1 MRLCL
6 RALRDGGHR
15 FGALRSRLRLLLGFA
30 RRKMSGVRTGCSGYL
45 ALFCGGFGKVV
56 ACRARHV
63 STLVSR
69 SRMLEPAALGRIL
82 ILKISHKTCEF
93 LTVADLCGN
102 TEKLS
107 AF

>member
-15 FGALRSRLRLLLGFA
+15 FGTLRSRLRLLLGFA

-56 ACRARHV
+56 ARCAR
-63 STLVSR
+63 SIRTLALR
-69 SRMLEPAALGRIL
+69 SRMLEPATLGRIL
-82 ILKISHKTCEF
+82 VLKISHKN
-93 LTVADLCGN
+93 L
-102 TEKLS
+102 
-107 AF
+107 

>member
-15 FGALRSRLRLLLGFA
+15 FGTLRSRLRLLLGFA

-45 ALFCGGFGKVV
+45 ALFCGGRGKV
-56 ACRARHV
+56 AARSARRV
-63 STLVSR
+63 SAFVHGSR
-69 SRMLEPAALGRIL
+69 VLEPATLGRIL